1 MEVCPHSGQEMVR
14 EELGLKVLDFFMDFQ
29 MLRENY
35 LGDQFHR
42 QEVQK
47 VCRQG
52 SSCKWT
58 VVHGVLN
65 HYPGL
70 AYLGLCVQLLKE
82 STHKNI
88 ALDVFIH

>member
-1 MEVCPHSGQEMVR
+1 MCPQSGQDIVS
-14 EELGLKVLDFFMDFQ
+14 EELGLEMLNFFMDFH
-29 MLRENY
+29 MLRDNH

-42 QEVQK
+42 QELQK

-58 VVHGVLN
+58 VVHDVLN
-65 HYPGL
+65 HDPGL
-70 AYLGLCVQLLKE
+70 AYLRLYVQLLTE
-82 STHKNI
+82 STHKNV

>member
-1 MEVCPHSGQEMVR
+1 MCPQSGQDIVR
-14 EELGLKVLDFFMDFQ
+14 EELWLEVLDFFMDIQ
-29 MLRENY
+29 MLRDTH

-42 QEVQK
+42 QAVQK

-70 AYLGLCVQLLKE
+70 AYLRLCVQLLTE